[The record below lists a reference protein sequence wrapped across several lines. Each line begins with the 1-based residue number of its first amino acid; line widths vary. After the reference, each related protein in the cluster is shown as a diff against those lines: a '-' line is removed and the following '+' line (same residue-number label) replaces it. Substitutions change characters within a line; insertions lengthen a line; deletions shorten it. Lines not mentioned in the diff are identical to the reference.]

1 MANCLRITRRQPRYL
16 HRQGRWASF
25 LYSGRLDALLYC
37 YLARLFCQNRS
48 FFFLGSQT
56 IIFMLQVLSAFLQFL
71 HLSRLLLL
79 FLIHILMPMKK
90 LIFRRLDHWV
100 ASHCIC
106 IKQIR
111 YRNGSHWITGLLVI
125 APISYES
132 DAVMGIVEATGG
144 GGLVDSC
151 WS

>member
-1 MANCLRITRRQPRYL
+1 MNCLRITRRQPEYL
-16 HRQGRWASF
+16 HCQGRWLLSF
-25 LYSGRLDALLYC
+25 IAEDWMLCLIVILYVSFVKIAH
-37 YLARLFCQNRS
+37 

-56 IIFMLQVLSAFLQFL
+56 IIFTLQVLSAFLQFL

-106 IKQIR
+106 IRQIR
-111 YRNGSHWITGLLVI
+111 CRNGSYWITGLLVI
-125 APISYES
+125 APISDES